1 MAPLVR
7 TGGSRHT
14 GLAAPPHRNIHK
26 EAEKISTRPIY
37 DVVIA
42 DSVFQYFQSP
52 EYDMSVLK
60 KMWDKAKKIIVITE
74 LHDQS
79 MKEQHLN
86 YRRQCV
92 ENYDERYRGWIKHF
106 TQKKCS

>member
-1 MAPLVR
+1 M
-7 TGGSRHT
+7 
-14 GLAAPPHRNIHK
+14 
-26 EAEKISTRPIY
+26 
-37 DVVIA
+37 VIA

-52 EYDMSVLK
+52 EYGMSVLK

-86 YRRQCV
+86 YKRQCV

-106 TQKKCS
+106 TQKKCSWNLQSA